1 MDVSKYNTTD
11 AANIARKLSL
21 KDPFTK
27 EILLDDAGATVDIF
41 VYGMVSDVSRNA
53 QAARDR
59 KYGKVSILD
68 DNRASQAGA
77 EFLASITKGWS
88 DNLEG
93 ADGSIAFTSENAIK
107 LYLAQD
113 WIAGQVL
120 EFSRNLAN
128 YDPKLW
134 GGSASG
140 SAALP
145 GSTPSQTS
153 KLSAVEKP

>member
-1 MDVSKYNTTD
+1 MDISKYNTTD
-11 AANIARKLSL
+11 AANIPRKLSL

-27 EILLDDAGATVDIF
+27 ENLVDEAGSTVDIF

-68 DNRASQAGA
+68 NNRASQAGA
-77 EFLASITKGWS
+77 EFLAAITKGWS
-88 DNLEG
+88 SNLEG
-93 ADGSIAFTSENAIK
+93 PSGPIAFSNAAAIN
-107 LYLAQD
+107 LYLEQD

-134 GGSASG
+134 SESGSG
-140 SAALP
+140 SADSH
-145 GSTPSQTS
+145 GSTPSQMNKS
-153 KLSAVEKP
+153 SVGAKS